1 MLHNAEE
8 IIKWEVQKL
17 YSIENQLID
26 ALKMLEGMAE
36 GLELKA
42 AFKEHRDQTVIHAR
56 RIEQICQAKN
66 WQPIGIPSQTVL
78 ALQKDTLEALNGSE
92 PDLTTD
98 AMLIAAA
105 RKAEHLEIASYSVL
119 QTMFGSIGDDASIA
133 LLTQNLEEEEEADKR
148 LSEIAEVQVNRKAF
162 LS

>member
-1 MLHNAEE
+1 MSDVRIHDLSNED
-8 IIKWEVQKL
+8 VRQ
-17 YSIENQLID
+17 IEH
-26 ALKMLEGMAE
+26 AL
-36 GLELKA
+36 
-42 AFKEHRDQTVIHAR
+42 
-56 RIEQICQAKN
+56 
-66 WQPIGIPSQTVL
+66 VL
-78 ALQKDTLEALNGSE
+78 ALQKETLEALNGSE

-119 QTMFGSIGDDASIA
+119 QTMFGSIGDDASLA

-148 LSEIAEVQVNRKAF
+148 LSEIAEAQVNRKAF